1 VQEDDFKKLAEQLLA
16 AVARMDQHDEQLAQ
30 QVPALMEE
38 QTTRWLRTVSG
49 QIETA
54 ARTGLEPPL
63 AFCKQRVQ
71 GLSAETDKSVMAM
84 QGATRGL
91 TSILRWVIVGAC
103 VSLLFSLV
111 ALLGTYEML
120 YGHYQTRYDE
130 LKSKVTYLDAIN
142 RSDVVPCGDGQLCA
156 HIDDKAARV
165 GDKKQY
171 RVVAPRQ

>member
-1 VQEDDFKKLAEQLLA
+1 MQEDDFKKLAEQLLA
-16 AVARMDQHDEQLAQ
+16 AVARMDQRDEQLAK
-30 QVPALMEE
+30 QVPALVEE

-63 AFCKQRVQ
+63 AVCQQRVQ

-111 ALLGTYEML
+111 ALFGTYHML
-120 YGHYQTRYDE
+120 YGHYRQQYDQ
-130 LKSKVTYLDAIN
+130 LLAAVPYMDAVN
-142 RSDVVPCGDGQLCA
+142 RSDVVPCGDRQLCA
-156 HIDDKAARV
+156 RIDDKAPRV

-171 RVVAPRQ
+171 RLIEPRQ